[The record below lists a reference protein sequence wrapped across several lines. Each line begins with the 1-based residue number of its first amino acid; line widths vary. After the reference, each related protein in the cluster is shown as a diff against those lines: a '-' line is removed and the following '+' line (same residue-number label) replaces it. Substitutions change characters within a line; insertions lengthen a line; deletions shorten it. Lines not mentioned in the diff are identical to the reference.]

1 MSGPSCVLENARQAT
16 NDKTCDVLLNNGQ
29 FSTADDMNCPSS
41 VDGSKLAPIIREG
54 KVIAYGTNSSGQP
67 LMWEVSQTGGAIQI
81 KEHTQVQTPTQ
92 TQVKTTTV
100 TVDAATS
107 AVTQVQTQTSPGSL
121 TSPAT
126 QTVPQTT
133 SDPTTATNTPTVQR
147 DETKPADLQTCGL
160 PGSPACN
167 VNDDGFE
174 GKDNFSGPKS
184 QEISDKLDQNKTQLE
199 NIKDSVPSI
208 TSNWIPSL
216 MPGSASACS
225 PLTFDFT
232 VNNSVLGLLS
242 APNVKLDI
250 CEHLDLVRSILGYM
264 LGLYTVW
271 YVWRRFSTAN
281 QGA

>member
-1 MSGPSCVLENARQAT
+1 M
-16 NDKTCDVLLNNGQ
+16 
-29 FSTADDMNCPSS
+29 
-41 VDGSKLAPIIREG
+41 
-54 KVIAYGTNSSGQP
+54 
-67 LMWEVSQTGGAIQI
+67 
-81 KEHTQVQTPTQ
+81 
-92 TQVKTTTV
+92 
-100 TVDAATS
+100 
-107 AVTQVQTQTSPGSL
+107 
-121 TSPAT
+121 
-126 QTVPQTT
+126 
-133 SDPTTATNTPTVQR
+133 
-147 DETKPADLQTCGL
+147 

-184 QEISDKLDQNKTQLE
+184 QEITDKLDQNKTQLE

-208 TSNWIPSL
+208 TANWIPSL
-216 MPGSASACS
+216 MPGSATACS